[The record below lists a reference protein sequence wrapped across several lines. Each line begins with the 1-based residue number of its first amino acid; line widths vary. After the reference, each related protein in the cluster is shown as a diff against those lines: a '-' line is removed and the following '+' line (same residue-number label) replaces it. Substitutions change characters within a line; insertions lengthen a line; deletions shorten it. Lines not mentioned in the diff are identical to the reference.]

1 MVFWGQ
7 MKGLKW
13 VQCWG
18 FVDNKC
24 WDKRIFYL
32 ITETFVQLILLHL
45 PLISYYCLLFVSYYT
60 RSSLCY
66 DTLTSATYIRFIWNC
81 LVVNE
86 RMIFEIVFLASTS
99 CGRISIEDLKSSLRK
114 IEEHLFYLIL
124 IIKDTP
130 SHFIFSVSFRF
141 VSFVYNFHS
150 VSLQLDFVVSSNLIL
165 IDPP

>member
-81 LVVNE
+81 LVVNK

-99 CGRISIEDLKSSLRK
+99 CGRTSIEDLKSSLRRLK
-114 IEEHLFYLIL
+114 NTCFIWFWSLKTHHPILSFLFLLDLYHLF
-124 IIKDTP
+124 TT
-130 SHFIFSVSFRF
+130 FIPL
-141 VSFVYNFHS
+141 VY
-150 VSLQLDFVVSSNLIL
+150 NLIL
-165 IDPP
+165 L